1 MTIAGSFGEQAL
13 TEQNQL
19 EQLNRIW
26 LPLLKK
32 MLAAQNDCDC
42 TGGGGG
48 GNSVVF
54 GLAEPAAGEDGDGWF
69 EVA

>member
-1 MTIAGSFGEQAL
+1 MTIQGSFGEQAL
-13 TEQNQL
+13 QADTQL
-19 EQLNRIW
+19 ETLNRVW

-48 GNSVVF
+48 GNDVVF
-54 GLAEPAAGEDGDGWF
+54 GLVEPAAGDDGDGWL
-69 EVA
+69 ETA